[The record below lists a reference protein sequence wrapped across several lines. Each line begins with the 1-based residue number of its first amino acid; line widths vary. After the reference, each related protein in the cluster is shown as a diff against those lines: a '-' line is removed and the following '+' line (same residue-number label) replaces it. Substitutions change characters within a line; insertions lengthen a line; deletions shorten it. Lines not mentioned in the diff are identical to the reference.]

1 MNVDEK
7 IKFMCKPSFEE
18 IRKAEDIEKKKL
30 AFETEL
36 HERDKWELA
45 EEERKR
51 KEDEE
56 DKLDVESFF
65 LQRLRAGKGKGCG
78 KKHTTILRNIE
89 NGKRSLQH
97 RNSFTSSSSIAKQL
111 AQEKRRNT
119 LHSAKV
125 KKLMSTDNLAPKS
138 DLKIKKTSL

>member
-1 MNVDEK
+1 MNLDDT
-7 IKFMCKPSFEE
+7 IKFNTQPSFEE
-18 IRKAEDIEKKKL
+18 IKKAENREKIKL
-30 AFETEL
+30 EFDKDL

-65 LQRLRAGKGKGCG
+65 LQRYKQNKGKGFG
-78 KKHTTILRNIE
+78 KRHTTILKNIE

-119 LHSAKV
+119 LQNAKN
-125 KKLMSTDNLAPKS
+125 KKLMSTDNLSKH
-138 DLKIKKTSL
+138 